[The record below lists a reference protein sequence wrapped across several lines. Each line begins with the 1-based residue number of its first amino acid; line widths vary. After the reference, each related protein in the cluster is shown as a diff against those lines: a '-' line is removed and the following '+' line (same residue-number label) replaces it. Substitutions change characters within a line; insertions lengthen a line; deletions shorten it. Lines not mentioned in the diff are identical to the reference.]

1 MNILAIDTTT
11 KVASVAIK
19 NEKKDITIQDEISN
33 EITHCEKI
41 LPLIDSTL

>member
-19 NEKKDITIQDEISN
+19 NEKKHMKKELNKQ
-33 EITHCEKI
+33 
-41 LPLIDSTL
+41 